1 MRLASL
7 VNEYT
12 SEQQPWALVKTD
24 RDRAATVLYVALSC
38 VDNLKILFT
47 PFLPFSSQ
55 RLHELLG
62 HEGEIAG
69 PPDSREH
76 ADDDGTKY
84 GVLTGDYGTLVGGGS
99 RAPSR
104 PASLSAS
111 RSCSSRSSTRT
122 RWSRRS

>member
-1 MRLASL
+1 MGARQDRPRPCRHRAVRRLEL
-7 VNEYT
+7 
-12 SEQQPWALVKTD
+12 
-24 RDRAATVLYVALSC
+24 

-76 ADDDGTKY
+76 VDDDGTKY
-84 GVLTGDYGTLVGGGS
+84 GVLTGDYEHARSAGGS
-99 RAPSR
+99 RAHR
-104 PASLSAS
+104 PPGQSLHEPELLFKKLDPDKVVEEELKRMDDAS
-111 RSCSSRSSTRT
+111 RGDD
-122 RWSRRS
+122 

>member
-1 MRLASL
+1 M
-7 VNEYT
+7 
-12 SEQQPWALVKTD
+12 
-24 RDRAATVLYVALSC
+24 LYVALSC

-84 GVLTGDYGTLVGGGS
+84 GVLTGDYSTLVGRWEPSALSPGQALREPELLFKKLDPDKVVEEELKRMDDAARGG
-99 RAPSR
+99 
-104 PASLSAS
+104 
-111 RSCSSRSSTRT
+111 
-122 RWSRRS
+122 